1 MRAGS
6 GVSEGC
12 YGAAVLA
19 EPSSTLSR
27 PCTHGG
33 ALDAE
38 TGTEL
43 WTFDPKAYQG
53 GYKGAGSD
61 AALVAFARPG

>member
-1 MRAGS
+1 MLWS
-6 GVSEGC
+6 GGLG
-12 YGAAVLA
+12 GALFD
-19 EPSSTLSR
+19 PQSTMYTR
-27 PCTHGG
+27 MV